1 MDNLLYHIHNIF
13 QFYFYTLL
21 KKLHYHNLHLKYF
34 LVFYQ
39 VFLIK
44 HQVLNKIALE
54 TNKDL
59 ANLKYNLGL
68 CNHVDATIV
77 LTQYVDILDRL
88 LECDKCMEGQDVEE
102 IVSTIKNKLN

>member
-1 MDNLLYHIHNIF
+1 MSDSTMPKCKGCGNYDEKFIENL
-13 QFYFYTLL
+13 
-21 KKLHYHNLHLKYF
+21 
-34 LVFYQ
+34 
-39 VFLIK
+39 K

-68 CNHVDATIV
+68 CNHISQTNH
-77 LTQYVDILDRL
+77 LYQYVDILDRL

-102 IVSTIKNKLN
+102 IVSTIKNKLH